1 MITLK
6 GITWDHPRGYDPLVA
21 ASKVYEDQFG
31 VIVQWEKRSLS
42 NFGDQSLVAL
52 AKQFDLLII
61 DHPHAGVANDTGC
74 LLPLDDLLTYEQL
87 QQLEQQ
93 SAGPSFLSYY
103 YQQKQWALPV
113 DAAMQCAASRSDL
126 MGEHTIP
133 TIWEEV
139 FELAESLKS
148 KNLQVGMALCATDC
162 LCTFLSLTAQFGS
175 SVRENNQLLVTT
187 EVGLQALQLMRT
199 MRDNFHIKSLDWN
212 PIQLYDHMATEDDI
226 AYSPLAF
233 CYTNYSREAFRKNK
247 LSYHNAPWTKNVV
260 LGGAGISVS
269 ANSSHPKVAAEYA
282 AWLCSAAIQNSVY
295 IKEQGQPGNI
305 VAWKNDDANTLT
317 NNFFV
322 NTMDTLTYAYVRP
335 RYVGWPAFQQWLGET
350 LHDYLTKD
358 IKPETVLEQLQE
370 AYDLSYKNNF

>member
-269 ANSSHPKVAAEYA
+269 ANSSHPKEAAEYA